1 MKKMILFAVIA
12 CTVNIN
18 AETFTFNTP
27 ADWQQKKFFTKNANG
42 GMTAIFNGPVTSKK
56 MIDIDKNKQYFFS
69 ANIKVADDSP
79 QGSVLIGFRTYDENG
94 KQLLAYNCQYV
105 AGSDTELVESTEP
118 SDTYITVK
126 DAAKWKVHPYMVI
139 AWDTKPD
146 KSDLPNRKILLVKP
160 TKIEKK
166 DNVWLIHLD
175 KPLNVV
181 LPAGTAIREHS
192 RGGEFYLGI
201 GKNNKPIQLKKSK
214 FRWWAGAAKAKV
226 FFISLPAKKGER
238 MKMEVSDIVLES
250 K

>member
-1 MKKMILFAVIA
+1 MKKMILLTLFACA
-12 CTVNIN
+12 VNIY

-27 ADWQQKKFFTKNANG
+27 ADWQQKKFFTENANG
-42 GMTAIFNGPVTSKK
+42 GMAAVLNGGVLSNK
-56 MIDIDKNKQYFFS
+56 MIELDKNKQYFFS

-79 QGSVLIGFRTYDENG
+79 KGSVLIGFRSYNEKG
-94 KQLLAYNCQYV
+94 KQLLAYQCQYV
-105 AGSDTELVESTEP
+105 TGSDTELLESTEP

-146 KSDLPNRKILLVKP
+146 KSDLPNRKILFVNP

-166 DNVWLIHLD
+166 DNAWIIHLD
-175 KPLNVV
+175 KPINAV

-192 RGGEFYLGI
+192 RGGELYLGI
-201 GKNNKPIQLKKSK
+201 GKNNKPIHLKKMK
-214 FRWWAGAAKAKV
+214 FRWWHGAAKAKV
-226 FFISLPAKKGER
+226 FFIALPAKKGDY
-238 MKMEVSDIVLES
+238 MKLDVSNVVLES